1 MEGPSGLGHGTDQG
15 GGSRERCSWARLS
28 RVPGA
33 ALLSDPGIQVPCQAA
48 GGEETPWQPTPDCNT
63 PPPSPVP
70 LPPLS
75 GRLAQT
81 ARPPR
86 VLSSGRPALGQEARP
101 LGLLWAGPEHGPARG
116 VSSGL
121 DPAAHGLSTH
131 SFLDSL
137 SRSPTEEH
145 LTLRPWGWGHMGH
158 QWGRHVARPGAQ
170 RQEAEGTGCGPAAPR
185 ECPEGSGEP
194 GLASPVISPD
204 PCRGSVPQPQPC
216 PEPSPLPLLSAPQQ
230 PPGVLPDRTSCPS
243 PPPVLPP
250 CSAPPPEQPWSLR
263 HPTP

>member
-1 MEGPSGLGHGTDQG
+1 MS
-15 GGSRERCSWARLS
+15 AMKLS
-28 RVPGA
+28 HSSACPVP
-33 ALLSDPGIQVPCQAA
+33 LLHPMPLPRPVQY
-48 GGEETPWQPTPDCNT
+48 
-63 PPPSPVP
+63 PPHPVP

-75 GRLAQT
+75 GKLAQT

-86 VLSSGRPALGQEARP
+86 VLSSGRPALGQEAHP
-101 LGLLWAGPEHGPARG
+101 LGLLWAGPKHGPARG

-121 DPAAHGLSTH
+121 DPAAHGPSTH

-170 RQEAEGTGCGPAAPR
+170 RQEAEGTGCGPAVPR
-185 ECPEGSGEP
+185 ECPEGSREP

-216 PEPSPLPLLSAPQQ
+216 PEPSPLPLLSAPHQ

-250 CSAPPPEQPWSLR
+250 CPAPPPEQPWSLR